1 MSIDELLRNTNGI
14 SVTVSLDDL
23 RQLFSEIARNTA
35 PITALEESPRTLT
48 RKETLQIYAFRR
60 QETLSG
66 GRCRKYQNREK

>member
-48 RKETLQIYAFRR
+48 RKETLQRLSIDSS
-60 QETLSG
+60 TL
-66 GRCRKYQNREK
+66 